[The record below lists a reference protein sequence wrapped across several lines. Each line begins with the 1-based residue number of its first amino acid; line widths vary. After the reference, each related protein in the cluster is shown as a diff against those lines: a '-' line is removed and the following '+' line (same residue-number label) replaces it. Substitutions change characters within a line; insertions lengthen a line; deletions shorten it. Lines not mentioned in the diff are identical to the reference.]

1 MKGETMENY
10 KYILQYQCDDK
21 VLTYNFNAEITMTD
35 LKDNLKDFLRGCSWT
50 EAQTAF
56 LEEDPEEAARSAIMA
71 EQYDRLAHFIKNAKK
86 KEWTAEEIL
95 DKLER
100 KYIC

>member
-1 MKGETMENY
+1 MENY
-10 KYILQYQCDDK
+10 KYTLQYQCDDK
-21 VLTYNFNAEITMTD
+21 VLTYTFNAEITMED
-35 LKDNLKDFLRGCSWT
+35 LKEQMKNFLRGCSWT

-56 LEEDPEEAARSAIMA
+56 LDEDPEESVRSAVMS
-71 EQYDRLAHFIKNAKK
+71 EQYDRISDLIEEAKGN
-86 KEWTAEEIL
+86 EWTAKEIL